1 MTEKFSIISSNEAH
15 TCDIAR
21 KIAPLFQPGDTIILD
36 GNLGAGKT
44 YFVKGF
50 SDGFHTVDV
59 VNSPTFSIANFY
71 RAGLTELLHIDLYRI
86 STIDEL
92 NDLGLFDYFEQ
103 SIVLVEWGKKFA
115 DYFESYLLISFRI
128 NEESTRVLTFTSQG
142 DKYKTK
148 ITELQKL
155 LKGDDIC

>member
-92 NDLGLFDYFEQ
+92 NDLGLFDYFE
-103 SIVLVEWGKKFA
+103 
-115 DYFESYLLISFRI
+115 
-128 NEESTRVLTFTSQG
+128 
-142 DKYKTK
+142 
-148 ITELQKL
+148 
-155 LKGDDIC
+155 